1 MHKYFKNIN
10 FIKINFL
17 LIIAIVFCTCNLIF
31 AIDFD
36 AHNEYVINVRSKRI
50 HSLDCA
56 SAKRISEYNK
66 IIIIATLSDLEKDGF
81 EICKNCN
88 AGVKKSIIDFNIINK
103 LLYNY
108 MFTED
113 YDLKYSFEEYI
124 NSINTIGEWYVNN
137 IPTYCKDLQFD
148 RVISNGKVTKVELPL
163 IGGGKDIRY
172 YSNNEAE
179 DDSIGTNI
187 SLLRASESAVLNYL
201 SVFDDIVYD
210 HVALYP
216 CELLEN
222 SVDDYDKAGDDCT
235 KYIFSCLNYI
245 DNSFTSNFNLYTG
258 FVWRRITTHILA
270 TDRRKL
276 LYGLSKLGFDV
287 YDAVPELVDLDNDGH
302 KDFVINKLDYSF
314 RLRKGDILV
323 RDGHVHIY
331 LGDGGTENQ
340 ANFGWGRVNNI
351 FPRHTKIWTT
361 NNSVKLIN
369 SANGI
374 DTYTRVFRYRGGNQ

>member
-1 MHKYFKNIN
+1 MHKYFKNKN

-66 IIIIATLSDLEKDGF
+66 IIIIATLSDLE
-81 EICKNCN
+81 
-88 AGVKKSIIDFNIINK
+88 
-103 LLYNY
+103 
-108 MFTED
+108 
-113 YDLKYSFEEYI
+113 
-124 NSINTIGEWYVNN
+124 
-137 IPTYCKDLQFD
+137 
-148 RVISNGKVTKVELPL
+148 
-163 IGGGKDIRY
+163 
-172 YSNNEAE
+172 
-179 DDSIGTNI
+179 
-187 SLLRASESAVLNYL
+187 
-201 SVFDDIVYD
+201 
-210 HVALYP
+210 
-216 CELLEN
+216 

-302 KDFVINKLDYSF
+302 KDFVINKLD
-314 RLRKGDILV
+314 
-323 RDGHVHIY
+323 
-331 LGDGGTENQ
+331 
-340 ANFGWGRVNNI
+340 
-351 FPRHTKIWTT
+351 
-361 NNSVKLIN
+361 
-369 SANGI
+369 
-374 DTYTRVFRYRGGNQ
+374 